1 MGYTLQVGIK
11 VLLRN
16 KKGEFLILKRS
27 SEKYKLVKDGWD
39 IPGGRIEP
47 DTGLVDNL
55 KREVS
60 EETKMVIE
68 VGTLKVLGAQDIFHG
83 GDKHVVRV
91 TFEGEASGSPI
102 LSAEHTEFKWVN
114 IKTALKMKGLD
125 PYLREILES
134 RT

>member
-1 MGYTLQVGIK
+1 MGYTLQVGVK

-55 KREVS
+55 KDV
-60 EETKMVIE
+60 
-68 VGTLKVLGAQDIFHG
+68 LKL
-83 GDKHVVRV
+83 
-91 TFEGEASGSPI
+91 T
-102 LSAEHTEFKWVN
+102 
-114 IKTALKMKGLD
+114 
-125 PYLREILES
+125 
-134 RT
+134 